1 MIIPVYQPFGSSSH
15 LLAQRVGKSLGEKAT
30 HTGTL
35 DPMAEG
41 VLVVLT
47 GEDRFQKAGYTQWQ
61 KTYQFQVLVGVSTD
75 SHDLLGKIT
84 EISPEFKKKERQRD
98 DHQKRVEAIT
108 EALPSFLGKSMQ
120 VTPAFSAQR
129 VAGKSGFDL
138 AKKGESFSQRK
149 NSIEIFSLELKSQ
162 MLILGDSLLP
172 LIAEKVET
180 IQGDFRQQ
188 EILKGWKKFFHRYEN
203 LHFLILSFET
213 TTSKRTYIRGIV
225 RDLSEKLGVPMTTFG
240 IQRTQ
245 NGPYTKNDCS
255 SQL

>member
-15 LLAQRVGKSLGEKAT
+15 LLAQKVGKSVGEKAT

-47 GEDRFQKAGYTQWQ
+47 GEDRFQKAEYTQWQ

-84 EISPEFKKKERQRD
+84 DISPEFQKKERNRE
-98 DHQKRVEAIT
+98 DHQKRVEAVVT
-108 EALPSFLGKSMQ
+108 ALPSFVGKSMQ

-162 MLILGDSLLP
+162 MLILGNSLFP
-172 LIAEKVET
+172 LIEEKIQM

-188 EILKGWKKFFHRYEN
+188 EILKSWKKFFRQYEN
-203 LHFLILSFET
+203 IHFLILDFEA

-225 RDLSEKLGVPMTTFG
+225 RDLSEKLRLPLTTYS
-240 IQRTQ
+240 ILRTQ
-245 NGPYTKNDCS
+245 NGEFTARSCKRE
-255 SQL
+255 